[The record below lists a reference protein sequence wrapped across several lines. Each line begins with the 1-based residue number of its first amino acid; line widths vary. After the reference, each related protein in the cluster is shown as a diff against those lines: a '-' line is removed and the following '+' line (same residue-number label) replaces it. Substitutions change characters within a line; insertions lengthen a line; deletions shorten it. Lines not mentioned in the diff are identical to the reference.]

1 MAQVIRA
8 AVSGT
13 LYAALSCLAA
23 WIAVAGLTS
32 AWANAEPA
40 WATGFAGL
48 FAGVGW
54 TTLTQRI
61 ER

>member
-1 MAQVIRA
+1 MIRA

-23 WIAVAGLTS
+23 WIAVAGFAS
-32 AWANAEPA
+32 AWANGETG
-40 WATGFAGL
+40 WAMGFAGL

-54 TTLTQRI
+54 TTFTQRI
-61 ER
+61 QS